1 MWISDAPTM
10 QDMKTTE
17 PVACV
22 CGEGVLEIEVK
33 DFGRWRVERL
43 VTACGWCGQGDIEA
57 SREAAAMAMATEP

>member
-1 MWISDAPTM
+1 M

-17 PVACV
+17 PVPCV

-43 VTACGWCGQGDIEA
+43 VAACVWCGQDDIKA
-57 SREAAAMAMATEP
+57 SREAVAAMAIEP